1 MMFHRPGFLTLARHW
16 LCGLLLLTAVGE
28 MARAQTAPPERWL
41 LVFDTSAA
49 MKKYLPATRTAVRQ
63 FLATAANGQLRPDDS
78 LGVWSYGQRINGQF
92 KTYNWE
98 PAMAAQIETNLVTY
112 VQQQRYGGD
121 SSFSALQLPLSRIIA
136 GSERLTIVIFCDGQS
151 PIQFTPY
158 DDGINQSFR
167 DGLDERKR
175 SEQPFVV
182 VVRSQKGKFVGC
194 TVSYP
199 PGGLNL
205 PEFPPLPKPT
215 PAAAPPPKVAPQ
227 PVAKAEVPSLIIV
240 GTKVGTNL
248 NALTETAAPP
258 AKPAPASANSPKPA
272 VIQPPTQSPSTI
284 SSPIATNAST
294 AAKPSQVETVLAP
307 TKTNATTNATA
318 NATAALK
325 PAQTNS
331 VAAIALAS
339 SVPPAATR
347 VAAAAVLPPTVK
359 AAPVATSKAPVRQS
373 GKWIGLGVVLLLAA
387 LVLAGWLVRRAR
399 RPRSSLITSS
409 LQEPPARK

>member
-1 MMFHRPGFLTLARHW
+1 
-16 LCGLLLLTAVGE
+16 
-28 MARAQTAPPERWL
+28 
-41 LVFDTSAA
+41 
-49 MKKYLPATRTAVRQ
+49 
-63 FLATAANGQLRPDDS
+63 
-78 LGVWSYGQRINGQF
+78 
-92 KTYNWE
+92 
-98 PAMAAQIETNLVTY
+98 
-112 VQQQRYGGD
+112 
-121 SSFSALQLPLSRIIA
+121 
-136 GSERLTIVIFCDGQS
+136 
-151 PIQFTPY
+151 
-158 DDGINQSFR
+158 
-167 DGLDERKR
+167 LDERKR